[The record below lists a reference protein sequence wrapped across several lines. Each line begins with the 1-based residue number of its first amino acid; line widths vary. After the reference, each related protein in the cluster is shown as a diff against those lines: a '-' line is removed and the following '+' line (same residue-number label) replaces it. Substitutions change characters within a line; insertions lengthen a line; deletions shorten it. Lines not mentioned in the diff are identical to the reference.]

1 MGKSPEKPVRC
12 RRSNSFKRNDGLRAL
27 RVARDGGLE
36 PSALEI
42 VVGADGAV
50 TFRVFGEKAAGL
62 MGVAPETSAGAR
74 EWQDE
79 IAKLKTKTKTKA
91 K

>member
-1 MGKSPEKPVRC
+1 MG
-12 RRSNSFKRNDGLRAL
+12 RRGSNSFKRNDGLRAL
-27 RVARDGGLE
+27 RVAKDGGLD

-42 VVGADGAV
+42 VVGPDGAV
-50 TFRVFGEKAAGL
+50 TFRVFGDKAAGL
-62 MGVAPETSAGAR
+62 MGLAPESAAGAR

-79 IAKLKTKTKTKA
+79 IAKLKTTKAKTKA

>member
-1 MGKSPEKPVRC
+1 MA
-12 RRSNSFKRNDGLRAL
+12 RRGSNAFKHNDGIRAL

-50 TFRVFGEKAAGL
+50 TFRVYGEDAVPTSSAEP
-62 MGVAPETSAGAR
+62 GVSK

-79 IAKLKTKTKTKA
+79 IDKLKKPT
-91 K
+91 

>member
-1 MGKSPEKPVRC
+1 MA
-12 RRSNSFKRNDGLRAL
+12 RRGSNSFKRNDGIRAL
-27 RVARDGGLE
+27 RVAKDGGLE

-50 TFRVFGEKAAGL
+50 TFRVYGEKAAGL
-62 MGVAPETSAGAR
+62 MGVAPETAAGAA

-79 IAKLKTKTKTKA
+79 IAKLKAKAPKTKRRGTP
-91 K
+91 